1 MKFKNFREQSFL
13 AEASSKNL
21 HLEHLEDEV
30 LNGGVNGTRGAI
42 NFLRSLRDML
52 AGSSKSATTVTVKWD
67 GAPAIAAGIDPQSGQ
82 FFVSYKSM
90 KKLCF
95 TQEDV
100 RENFDGPLLKIYSA
114 LMEHLPKL
122 NIQSN
127 VYQGDVLW
135 YDNSQKKTQTIDGKR
150 WLTFTPNTIT
160 YAVPADSSL
169 ATQINMADVGI
180 VFHTTY
186 NTGGA
191 ETVDDLRA
199 SFGADTSSFTS
210 HRDVWAINADFTDL
224 SGHATFTERETK
236 VITSMLS
243 EAGRTFNQINGRFLD
258 AIRDDKTIKVLIK
271 TYINSKIRDGE
282 YINNIER
289 SSKEVLKFVK
299 DRLEKEV
306 SKLKTPAGRQR
317 KQEAAD
323 GYIKLLGGSDNDLK
337 NTFKIMSI
345 INNAKLYIV
354 DKLENVQG
362 MTSTFVRTDDGYRVT
377 KPEGFVAIDRYNNE
391 RGIKLVNRLEF
402 SRANFNVDK
411 NWDQ

>member
-1 MKFKNFREQSFL
+1 MNLKKYKTFL

-42 NFLRSLRDML
+42 HFLLSLRDML
-52 AGSSKSATTVTVKWD
+52 AGSSRNASKITVKWD
-67 GAPAIAAGIDPQSGQ
+67 GAPAVAAGIDPQSGE

-95 TQEDV
+95 TQQDV
-100 RENFDGPLLKIYSA
+100 RDNFDGPLLKIYSA

-122 NIQSN
+122 KIPAN

-135 YDNSQKKTQTIDGKR
+135 YSDSQKKKVKIDGKNY
-150 WLTFTPNTIT
+150 LTFTPNTIT
-160 YAVPADSSL
+160 YAVPLDSAL
-169 ATQINMADVGI
+169 ATTIDNADVGI

-186 NTGGA
+186 STGGA
-191 ETVDDLRA
+191 STVDDLRA
-199 SFGADTSSFTS
+199 SFGADTSGFAKTS
-210 HRDVWAINADFTDL
+210 SVWAINADFTDL
-224 SGHATFTERETK
+224 SGTVTFTDRETK
-236 VITSMLS
+236 VVNGMLS
-243 EAGRTFNQINGRFLD
+243 EIGRTFNKVNSKFLNNI
-258 AIRDDKTIKVLIK
+258 ATDKMIKVLMK
-271 TYINSKIRDGE
+271 AYMNSKIREGE
-282 YINNIER
+282 YMSNIDR
-289 SSKEVLKFVK
+289 NATEVVSFVK
-299 DRLEKEV
+299 DRLEKDV
-306 SKLKTPAGRQR
+306 QKLKSEKGRAR

-323 GYIKLLGGSDNDLK
+323 AYLQMLGGNMDQIK
-337 NTFKIMSI
+337 IIFKIMSL
-345 INNAKLYIV
+345 INNTKLYIL

-362 MTSTFVRTDDGYRVT
+362 MTSTFIRTDNGYRLT
-377 KPEGFVAIDRYNNE
+377 KPEGFVAIDRFNNE

>member
-1 MKFKNFREQSFL
+1 MKFKQFREQSLL
-13 AEASSKNL
+13 AEASNKNL

-52 AGSSKSATTVTVKWD
+52 AGSSRSATTVTVKWD
-67 GAPAIAAGIDPQSGQ
+67 GAPAVSAGIDPQSGQ
-82 FFVSYKSM
+82 FFVAYKSM

-135 YDNSQKKTQTIDGKR
+135 YDNSQKKRITIDGEKY
-150 WLTFTPNTIT
+150 LTFTPNTIT
-160 YAVPADSSL
+160 YAVPLNSAL
-169 ATQINMADVGI
+169 ATTIDLADVGI

-186 NTGGA
+186 STGGA

-199 SFGADTSSFTS
+199 SFGADTSSFSRTN
-210 HRDVWAINADFTDL
+210 DVWAINADFTDL
-224 SGHATFTERETK
+224 SGHATFTERETT
-236 VITSMLS
+236 VITKMLS

-258 AIRDDKTIKVLIK
+258 AIAEDKKIKVLMK
-271 TYINSKIRDGE
+271 AYINSKIREGE
-282 YINNIER
+282 YINNIDR
-289 SSKEVLKFVK
+289 SAKEVVSFIK

-306 SKLKTPAGRQR
+306 SKLKSPAGRQR
-317 KQEAAD
+317 KQEVAD
-323 GYIKLLGGSDNDLK
+323 GYIKLLGGNDTQLQ
-337 NTFKIMSI
+337 NIFKIMSI

-354 DKLENVQG
+354 NKLENVQG
-362 MTSTFVRTDDGYRVT
+362 MTSTFVRTDNGYRVT
-377 KPEGFVAIDRYNNE
+377 KPEGFVAIDRFNNE
-391 RGIKLVNRLEF
+391 RGVKLVNRLEF

>member
-1 MKFKNFREQSFL
+1 
-13 AEASSKNL
+13 
-21 HLEHLEDEV
+21 
-30 LNGGVNGTRGAI
+30 
-42 NFLRSLRDML
+42 
-52 AGSSKSATTVTVKWD
+52 
-67 GAPAIAAGIDPQSGQ
+67 
-82 FFVSYKSM
+82 
-90 KKLCF
+90 
-95 TQEDV
+95 
-100 RENFDGPLLKIYSA
+100 
-114 LMEHLPKL
+114 
-122 NIQSN
+122 
-127 VYQGDVLW
+127 
-135 YDNSQKKTQTIDGKR
+135 
-150 WLTFTPNTIT
+150 
-160 YAVPADSSL
+160 
-169 ATQINMADVGI
+169 MADVGI

-199 SFGADTSSFTS
+199 SFGADTSSFKS

-258 AIRDDKTIKVLIK
+258 AIIDDDKIKILIK
-271 TYINSKIRDGE
+271 TYINSKIREGE

-354 DKLENVQG
+354 EKLENVQG